1 MKTQSLLVLGL
12 ILLGLL
18 LPAAAFAEEEAEKKS
33 DQEQAYL
40 LEPITVTADKHE
52 ENVQNIP
59 ASISVITGQQLEDY
73 GISQTSDI
81 FQQTPNLFMV
91 KTTSS
96 KAGVASFTAIRG
108 ITGFMGSNSA
118 VGFYVDDVYYPGF
131 EVNLL
136 DVERVEIL
144 KGPQG
149 TLYGRNT
156 EAGVINVL
164 TKQATNE
171 WTAKVGL
178 GYGTYNTKNVKLTT
192 GGALVDDT
200 LYLRLAGSFMQTD
213 GFFYNNYDES
223 HRVDK
228 QDEGD
233 GRLSLRWT
241 PTSKWDVSL
250 ITDFQ
255 YDNGNYAEFA
265 PLDQIKDNPHEVDVD
280 YEGLAKKSA
289 VGSALRASYDL
300 GDIKLLSVTAY
311 RDEDYKLNNDVDF
324 SSADNTRLYI
334 DQRNSLGSQEFRVY
348 SDDKDA
354 AFQWLGGIY
363 LFRERVDQDLLSDM
377 RNYNIEFSQSGD
389 TETTG
394 GALFGQASY
403 TFWKSLKFTAGLR
416 YDREHKDFDYKW
428 TGGTALGIADV
439 DGSNDK
445 DFEAWLPK
453 FALSYQITDEL
464 MPYVSVSRGY
474 KSGGFNIKTE
484 PGDAYDSEYTWS
496 YEAGLKSE
504 WLDKRLQVN
513 MAAFL
518 IKWDDMQVEIPDS
531 IGLDYTIVNAGK
543 ATSQGLEFELKA
555 RPLQGWEITGG
566 MGFTRAVFDEYI
578 RDGEDMS
585 GNRVPNV
592 PGFSAQIG
600 SSYHFSNGLF
610 ASADYQRTGSMH
622 WDAENTKKQ
631 GAYQTVNAKLG
642 YEGEHYELYL
652 WGKNL
657 FDAVYVTRAFKMN
670 NTWYG
675 RAGDPMTFGIGGAL
689 RF

>member
-1 MKTQSLLVLGL
+1 
-12 ILLGLL
+12 
-18 LPAAAFAEEEAEKKS
+18 
-33 DQEQAYL
+33 
-40 LEPITVTADKHE
+40 
-52 ENVQNIP
+52 
-59 ASISVITGQQLEDY
+59 
-73 GISQTSDI
+73 
-81 FQQTPNLFMV
+81 
-91 KTTSS
+91 
-96 KAGVASFTAIRG
+96 
-108 ITGFMGSNSA
+108 
-118 VGFYVDDVYYPGF
+118 
-131 EVNLL
+131 
-136 DVERVEIL
+136 
-144 KGPQG
+144 
-149 TLYGRNT
+149 
-156 EAGVINVL
+156 
-164 TKQATNE
+164 
-171 WTAKVGL
+171 
-178 GYGTYNTKNVKLTT
+178 
-192 GGALVDDT
+192 
-200 LYLRLAGSFMQTD
+200 MQTD

-428 TGGTALGIADV
+428 TRRHGPGH
-439 DGSNDK
+439 
-445 DFEAWLPK
+445 
-453 FALSYQITDEL
+453 
-464 MPYVSVSRGY
+464 SRCG
-474 KSGGFNIKTE
+474 
-484 PGDAYDSEYTWS
+484 
-496 YEAGLKSE
+496 
-504 WLDKRLQVN
+504 RQ
-513 MAAFL
+513 
-518 IKWDDMQVEIPDS
+518 QR
-531 IGLDYTIVNAGK
+531 
-543 ATSQGLEFELKA
+543 QGL
-555 RPLQGWEITGG
+555 
-566 MGFTRAVFDEYI
+566 
-578 RDGEDMS
+578 
-585 GNRVPNV
+585 
-592 PGFSAQIG
+592 
-600 SSYHFSNGLF
+600 
-610 ASADYQRTGSMH
+610 
-622 WDAENTKKQ
+622 
-631 GAYQTVNAKLG
+631 
-642 YEGEHYELYL
+642 
-652 WGKNL
+652 
-657 FDAVYVTRAFKMN
+657 
-670 NTWYG
+670 
-675 RAGDPMTFGIGGAL
+675 
-689 RF
+689 